1 MHFGISAPFIA
12 DAARRVHR
20 RARDDLM
27 IGRFSLAGKERRRHR
42 RQPRHRP
49 RHRAWPGGSRR
60 RCAAHLSRTAATK
73 PSRRGKD
80 HRGHGPPR
88 PGRADG
94 CHRPRQR
101 RRRRARTAARFGPI
115 SILVNNAGINKPTD
129 FDQIERCRLGLR
141 SSTPISKALSWW
153 RRSFLP
159 LLKEAGGGAIV
170 HIGSVS
176 GQYGG
181 PRTAHYAA
189 SKAGLISLA
198 QVIAR
203 FGAPHNIRSNVVAA
217 GLIASEM
224 AAGGLAAASVQK
236 AAENILLKRMGTP
249 QEVADAV
256 VFLASDASSYIT
268 AQTLNVNGGLYF

>member
-1 MHFGISAPFIA
+1 MT
-12 DAARRVHR
+12 
-20 RARDDLM
+20 
-27 IGRFSLAGKERRRHR
+27 RFSLEARN
-42 RQPRHRP
+42 
-49 RHRAWPGGSRR
+49 AVITGGSR
-60 RCAAHLSRTAATK
+60 
-73 PSRRGKD
+73 GI
-80 HRGHGPPR
+80 
-88 PGRADG
+88 GRAIALGLAEAGANVALTYREKRDEADDVV
-94 CHRPRQR
+94 
-101 RRRRARTAARFGPI
+101 RAIEKLGRKALAIQMDVADRSSVEAAAKDARGALGPI

-129 FDQIERCRLGLR
+129 FDKVCDSDWDDIL
-141 SSTPISKALSWW
+141 STNLKGPFVCAQVFLALLAETKSG
-153 RRSFLP
+153 S
-159 LLKEAGGGAIV
+159 IV

-203 FGAPHNIRSNVVAA
+203 FGAQFGVRSNVVAA

-224 AAGGLAAASVQK
+224 AAVGMAAASVQK
-236 AAENILLKRMGTP
+236 AAEGIVLKRMGTP

-268 AQTLNVNGGLYF
+268 AQTINVNGGLYF

>member
-1 MHFGISAPFIA
+1 M
-12 DAARRVHR
+12 VH
-20 RARDDLM
+20 
-27 IGRFSLAGKERRRHR
+27 FSLAGKC
-42 RQPRHRP
+42 
-49 RHRAWPGGSRR
+49 AVVTGGSRGLG
-60 RCAAHLSRTAATK
+60 AAIAVGLAEAGADVLLTYRE
-73 PSRRGKD
+73 
-80 HRGHGPPR
+80 
-88 PGRADG
+88 RADDAKTVA
-94 CHRPRQR
+94 RQIEIQG
-101 RRRRARTAARFGPI
+101 RRALAVAMDVTNRASVEDAAGQARAFGPI

-129 FDQIERCRLGLR
+129 FDQISEEDWGAILDTNLKGPFRVAQ
-141 SSTPISKALSWW
+141 I
-153 RRSFLP
+153 FLP
-159 LLKEAGGGAIV
+159 LLKQAGGGSII

-189 SKAGLISLA
+189 SKAGLISLG

-203 FGAPHNIRSNVVAA
+203 FGAAHNIRSNTVAA

-224 AAGGLAAASVQK
+224 AAAGMAAASVQK
-236 AAENILLKRMGTP
+236 AAEGIILKRMGTP